1 VVSSATTEVS
11 WAEAARTLTIAA
23 VTGTLPGAVT
33 ARAYTLRLLGSAAPT
48 AVFVDGAQVPETDW
62 AYNSTTRTVT
72 VTTAPL
78 SVTASHTIR
87 LTGSA
92 TANPVSGEVLG
103 AGGLCME
110 VRGGTSTDGSA
121 LQLAACSHAAAQ
133 LFSSRADQSIQVLG
147 KCLQVAGNATSNGAP
162 VVLATCSGASG
173 QLWARQASGALV
185 NPGSGRCLDVPQGN
199 TTPGAVQLQIFDCN
213 TSPAQTWRLPPG
225 PIVGPAGLCV
235 DVADADP
242 ASGSA
247 IQLFTCNQSDAQRW
261 STPGDGTLRLFGKCL
276 DVVLGGTTNGTRVQL
291 WDCNGTD
298 AQRWSVRSPGVLV
311 NLRSGRCL
319 DDPDNRQ
326 RVGDPLQIWDCNTTA
341 AQRFRLQ

>member
-1 VVSSATTEVS
+1 
-11 WAEAARTLTIAA
+11 
-23 VTGTLPGAVT
+23 
-33 ARAYTLRLLGSAAPT
+33 
-48 AVFVDGAQVPETDW
+48 
-62 AYNSTTRTVT
+62 VT
-72 VTTAPL
+72 VTTSPL

-92 TANPVSGEVLG
+92 TANPASGEVLG
-103 AGGLCME
+103 AGRLCMQ
-110 VRGGTSTDGSA
+110 VRGGASTDGSA
-121 LQLAACSHAAAQ
+121 LELAACNHAAAQ

-147 KCLQVAGNATSNGAP
+147 KCLQVAGNATSNGAL

-173 QLWARQASGALV
+173 QLWARQANGALV
-185 NPGSGRCLDVPQGN
+185 NPGSGRCLDVPSGN

-213 TSPAQTWRLPPG
+213 TSAAQIWRLPPG

-242 ASGSA
+242 ASGTG

-261 STPGDGTLRLFGKCL
+261 SSPGDGTLRVFGKCL

-291 WDCNGTD
+291 WDCNGSD
-298 AQRWSVRSPGVLV
+298 AQQWSVRSPGVLV

-326 RVGDPLQIWDCNTTA
+326 RVGDPLQIWDCNTTT